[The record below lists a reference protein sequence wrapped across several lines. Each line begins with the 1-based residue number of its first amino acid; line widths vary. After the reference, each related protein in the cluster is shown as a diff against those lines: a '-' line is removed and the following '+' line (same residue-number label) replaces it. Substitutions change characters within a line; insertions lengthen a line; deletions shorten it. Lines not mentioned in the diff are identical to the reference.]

1 MSPGIERAAAV
12 GRRVLRQLARDR
24 RFLTLSLAVPL
35 VVIYLMYI
43 FFDAFAT
50 PFFEPAPLVVPVS
63 AFIVHFLT
71 YILCALVLVR
81 ERSAYTLQRM
91 FVSGYRQPEIIA
103 GYVLA
108 YTALATLQSLLVLTE
123 MSVLF
128 RPGYGGG
135 KFLSIYLVI
144 WLLAVISISLGILVS
159 NFARTEGQVFPF
171 IPAVILPS
179 ILLSGVILP
188 VPELPRWAQWLGHA
202 MPLYWANRVI
212 QRLIAPGGGLAD
224 DWVGLAGLPV
234 YGVIVLLLAT
244 RTLREVD

>member
-1 MSPGIERAAAV
+1 MSPAISRAAAI
-12 GRRVLRQLARDR
+12 GGRVLRQLRRDH
-24 RFLTLSLAVPL
+24 RFLAFSLAVPL
-35 VVIYLMYI
+35 LVIYLMRI
-43 FFDAFAT
+43 FFDAFGN
-50 PFFEPAPLVVPVS
+50 PLFQPASLVVPVS

-81 ERSAYTLQRM
+81 ERTAQTLQRM
-91 FVSGYRQPEIIA
+91 FVSGYRQSEIIA
-103 GYVLA
+103 GYVFA

-128 RPGYGGG
+128 RPGFSLE

-144 WLLAVISISLGILVS
+144 WLLAVISISLGILAS

-188 VPELPRWAQWLGHA
+188 VEQLPRWAQWLGHA

-212 QRLIAPGGGLAD
+212 QRLVAPGGGLTD
-224 DWVGLAGLPV
+224 DLVGLIGLPL
-234 YGVIVLLLAT
+234 YGVIVLALAT
-244 RTLREVD
+244 RTLRETD